1 MNGRRG
7 VVIRSMARSAQNH
20 RAYTGFTLALVASLL
35 LAVPLSGTEAERT
48 RKTATTESETSA
60 RAEAARE
67 RSAGDAEQRQE
78 SPLVRAAREASR
90 ATGTRKF
97 TDEDLKHAKGRLIVI
112 EGSNVQPVEVESV
125 EQRLARL
132 RRQEQSSEPQAPSRQ
147 SQIAAL
153 EQTIL
158 DLEEQLLEI
167 EDGYYLGDEDFERY
181 VDDSRFAI
189 KRAELERAK
198 RDLARLKSPSTE

>member
-1 MNGRRG
+1 MNGSRG

-20 RAYTGFTLALVASLL
+20 RANTGFTLTLVASVL
-35 LAVPLSGTEAERT
+35 LAAPLFGSDAESG
-48 RKTATTESETSA
+48 RKAATTEASA
-60 RAEAARE
+60 RAEAAR
-67 RSAGDAEQRQE
+67 SSAAGDDERRQE
-78 SPLVRAAREASR
+78 SPLVRAARETSR
-90 ATGTRKF
+90 ATATRRF
-97 TDEDLKHAKGRLIVI
+97 TDEDLKHVKGRLIVI

-125 EQRLARL
+125 EQRLKRA
-132 RRQEQSSEPQAPSRQ
+132 RRQEQSTQPQEPSRQ
-147 SQIAAL
+147 SQILAL

-189 KRAELERAK
+189 KRAELEQAK
-198 RDLARLKSPSTE
+198 RDLARLKSPPNE